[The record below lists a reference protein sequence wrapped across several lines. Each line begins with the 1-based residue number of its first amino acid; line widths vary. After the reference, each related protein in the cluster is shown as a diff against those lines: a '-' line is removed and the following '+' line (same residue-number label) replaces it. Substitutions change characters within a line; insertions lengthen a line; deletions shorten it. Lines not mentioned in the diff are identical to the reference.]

1 MKSTDDRKLF
11 GTPIGA
17 SAASGNIAAIPQIQA
32 TAGDGTASVALGF
45 PPETFIA
52 RAAGGEPPRGQDM
65 NGLLNLLSS
74 AVQVLQAG
82 YLGAFDASFA
92 QGIGGYPA
100 GAIVAGSAPGAFWV
114 SMADANVATPGAEG
128 AAWQS
133 LFSGYATQAWA
144 NGQFL
149 RLASTATQAVTGPV
163 TFSGTTTV
171 PTPTDYTQRQAIG
184 AADADARYAR
194 LTGDNALK
202 GVQTVVSSTRYA
214 VAFAAL
220 NPTAFDGTNNNPSPS
235 VELGAGSLSA
245 RLYTQGITE
254 ATSQLALVFNGSSIG
269 QTVITFGVDGSLTT
283 SGKGAVAFTSQLP
296 TAGAIFGGY
305 YKKIPISGGGFL
317 LTQMFLVTVSNTSRV
332 SFPLAYSTA
341 PASPQLSLASNND
354 VDLASSS
361 VDAAGFTVTVVSS
374 GSFLISVY
382 VEGIV
387 QA

>member
-1 MKSTDDRKLF
+1 
-11 GTPIGA
+11 
-17 SAASGNIAAIPQIQA
+17 
-32 TAGDGTASVALGF
+32 
-45 PPETFIA
+45 
-52 RAAGGEPPRGQDM
+52 M

-114 SMADANVATPGAEG
+114 STADANVATPGAEG

-296 TAGAIFGGY
+296 TAGAISGGY

>member
-1 MKSTDDRKLF
+1 M
-11 GTPIGA
+11 
-17 SAASGNIAAIPQIQA
+17 
-32 TAGDGTASVALGF
+32 
-45 PPETFIA
+45 
-52 RAAGGEPPRGQDM
+52 
-65 NGLLNLLSS
+65 
-74 AVQVLQAG
+74 
-82 YLGAFDASFA
+82 
-92 QGIGGYPA
+92 
-100 GAIVAGSAPGAFWV
+100 
-114 SMADANVATPGAEG
+114 
-128 AAWQS
+128 
-133 LFSGYATQAWA
+133 
-144 NGQFL
+144 
-149 RLASTATQAVTGPV
+149 
-163 TFSGTTTV
+163 
-171 PTPTDYTQRQAIG
+171 PTPTDYTQKQAIG

-296 TAGAIFGGY
+296 TAGALSGGY

>member
-149 RLASTATQAVTGPV
+149 QLANAAEQAVVGPV
-163 TFSGTTTV
+163 TFSGITKV
-171 PTPTDYTQRQAIG
+171 PTPTDYSQKQAIG
-184 AADADARYAR
+184 ASDADARYAR
-194 LTGDNALK
+194 LSGENTFASA
-202 GVQTVVSSTRYA
+202 QTI
-214 VAFAAL
+214 
-220 NPTAFDGTNNNPSPS
+220 NNGP
-235 VELGAGSLSA
+235 L
-245 RLYTQGITE
+245 RI
-254 ATSQLALVFNGSSIG
+254 FNGSIYLINPSGEDVQIYTDQKG
-269 QTVITFGVDGSLTT
+269 SGVSDNDLVFRTNTAASPVYTTFASTGRIYS
-283 SGKGAVAFTSQLP
+283 SAKGDVAFTSQLP
-296 TAGAIFGGY
+296 TAGGISGGY
-305 YKKIPISGGGFL
+305 YKKTPIAGGGFL
-317 LTQMFLVTVSNTSRV
+317 LSQMFLVTAANGDRV
-332 SFPLAYSTA
+332 SFPLAYSTSPA
-341 PASPQLSLASNND
+341 PPQLTMATNH
-354 VDLASSS
+354 DLDLGSSV
-361 VDAAGFTVTVVSS
+361 VDAAGFTLLVVGS
-374 GSFLISVY
+374 GTAPVSVY
-382 VEGIV
+382 VEGVV